1 VRDEASPHCLV
12 TTLTPT
18 LSLKGEGAL
27 EAAPCGYQ
35 ERGFALVIAI
45 FIVVVLAL
53 IGIMMVTIGGVQR
66 ATAAAAAQGTRAY
79 YAARSGIEW
88 GAFQAIQN
96 NNCALLTNF
105 ALAAPGLN
113 GFNVTVQCISTQHK
127 ERSDTYNV
135 YVITSTATSGAFGTS
150 DYVSRQLQITVTNAP
165 VP

>member
-1 VRDEASPHCLV
+1 MTR
-12 TTLTPT
+12 LTPVQGK
-18 LSLKGEGAL
+18 S
-27 EAAPCGYQ
+27 Q
-35 ERGFALVIAI
+35 RGFALVIAI

-88 GAFQAIQN
+88 GAFQALQN
-96 NNCALLTNF
+96 GNCAPSTSF
-105 ALAAPGLN
+105 PLAVTGLN
-113 GFNVTVQCISTQHK
+113 GFTVTVQCSSTQHR

-135 YVITSTATSGAFGTS
+135 YVITSTAVSGAFGTS
-150 DYVSRQLQITVTNAP
+150 DYVSRQLRVTLTDAP